1 LDEADVLLIQAGT
14 SSSQMLDAELAP
26 FRVFEGGGMFVAMM
40 LMRLFLIAG
49 VATGAITFALVIY
62 ENSLSIR
69 EDDQLFLNK
78 AEQTIM
84 ASEQRKLVGQL
95 RWLAR
100 LIYVFAAIT
109 AVFLLAS
116 AGLWVWIGLRS

>member
-1 LDEADVLLIQAGT
+1 
-14 SSSQMLDAELAP
+14 
-26 FRVFEGGGMFVAMM
+26 MFVAVM
-40 LMRLFLIAG
+40 LMRLFLVTGIAMG
-49 VATGAITFALVIY
+49 VMTFALVIY
-62 ENSLSIR
+62 ENSLSNR
-69 EDDQLFLNK
+69 EDDQLFLNT

-84 ASEQRKLVGQL
+84 FPEQRKLIGRL

-109 AVFLLAS
+109 ALFLLAS